1 MRTSEKGHL
10 DIAFRGQLGSFS
22 LDADFRVPAAG
33 VTAIFGPSGC
43 GKTTVARCI
52 AGLHYLAGGFCAI
65 DGEIWQDGASFRQ
78 PHQRPIGYVFQEAS
92 LFPHL
97 SVRRNLLYGAPRL
110 TGAPIGFEEV
120 VELLGL
126 GGLLD
131 RSQHHLSGGERQ
143 RVAIG
148 RALLSQPK
156 LLLMDEPLAALDRAT
171 KNEIL
176 PFLERLHDQLSLP
189 VLYISHDMTEI
200 ERFADHLVLMER
212 GRVLGAGPLRL
223 LQSDPALPLAAT
235 REAAVSL
242 DGIVEHHDA
251 HYGLLTLRIDGG
263 RLLVPAPAADPG
275 TRQRLRIAASDVSLA
290 RKPALASS
298 ILNILPARIVSHS
311 PLGSGEVT
319 VVLALGQDLS
329 KNFSQDSSQ
338 AGSGAPILTRITQR
352 SWDLLDLADGMTIF
366 AQIKGV
372 SLVPMPGRRAIS
384 PVETEGPCNAVDRT
398 TGQTRHADCSERT
411 RHFEAAEVIAM
422 EPDFA
427 ELDPNRIAAII
438 YRPDDDVDALLA
450 EFAFDLARNGTPVG
464 GIVQR
469 NLRDATGKKIGME
482 VLDLVS
488 ENSISICQALGSGA
502 MACKLDAGGLAE
514 AAMAVSRAVNNDVA
528 LIVINKF
535 SKQEALGQGLRDE
548 FAAAIMAGVPVLT
561 AVPEKC
567 LDAWN
572 TFTGGHGTTLLCAR
586 DVVEGWW
593 EELSSRMAR
602 MREIVPAEATDRP
615 PTICRS
621 LHPTI

>member
-1 MRTSEKGHL
+1 
-10 DIAFRGQLGSFS
+10 
-22 LDADFRVPAAG
+22 
-33 VTAIFGPSGC
+33 
-43 GKTTVARCI
+43 
-52 AGLHYLAGGFCAI
+52 
-65 DGEIWQDGASFRQ
+65 
-78 PHQRPIGYVFQEAS
+78 
-92 LFPHL
+92 
-97 SVRRNLLYGAPRL
+97 
-110 TGAPIGFEEV
+110 
-120 VELLGL
+120 
-126 GGLLD
+126 
-131 RSQHHLSGGERQ
+131 
-143 RVAIG
+143 
-148 RALLSQPK
+148 
-156 LLLMDEPLAALDRAT
+156 
-171 KNEIL
+171 
-176 PFLERLHDQLSLP
+176 
-189 VLYISHDMTEI
+189 
-200 ERFADHLVLMER
+200 
-212 GRVLGAGPLRL
+212 
-223 LQSDPALPLAAT
+223 
-235 REAAVSL
+235 
-242 DGIVEHHDA
+242 
-251 HYGLLTLRIDGG
+251 
-263 RLLVPAPAADPG
+263 
-275 TRQRLRIAASDVSLA
+275 
-290 RKPALASS
+290 
-298 ILNILPARIVSHS
+298 
-311 PLGSGEVT
+311 
-319 VVLALGQDLS
+319 
-329 KNFSQDSSQ
+329 
-338 AGSGAPILTRITQR
+338 
-352 SWDLLDLADGMTIF
+352 
-366 AQIKGV
+366 
-372 SLVPMPGRRAIS
+372 
-384 PVETEGPCNAVDRT
+384 
-398 TGQTRHADCSERT
+398 
-411 RHFEAAEVIAM
+411 M